1 VARGFEQQ
9 HGLDYE
15 ETFVPVVKWG
25 TLRGLAALAAK
36 RMYSIFHLD
45 VKTAFLHGHLKEEV
59 FITQPQGFVAS
70 GQEHLVC
77 RLHKALYG
85 LRQAPH
91 AWYEKIDSFLTAHG
105 FERGDGD
112 SNLYWLVV
120 NSDVVL
126 LALYIDD
133 ILLTGSSSDLIL
145 SIKCQLEIHFE
156 MSDMGDGT
164 VALYLK
170 VELVQVPS
178 GIFMTQR
185 GYCKKILETFNMLDA
200 HGVSTPMV
208 DRPHLLT
215 DMQEDFVDP
224 TLYRSM
230 VGKLLHLTHT
240 RPDITYSVSVVSRFM
255 AKPQLSHLQAVKLIF
270 RYLSSTWDYGIFFG
284 RGSNLALLGYSDSD
298 YAGDLESGA
307 QPLVSFSALVGAP

>member
-1 VARGFEQQ
+1 VYKAKQDAEGRVIKCKARLVARGFEQQ
-9 HGLDYE
+9 QGLDYE

-112 SNLYWLVV
+112 SNLY
-120 NSDVVL
+120 
-126 LALYIDD
+126 
-133 ILLTGSSSDLIL
+133 
-145 SIKCQLEIHFE
+145 
-156 MSDMGDGT
+156 
-164 VALYLK
+164 
-170 VELVQVPS
+170 
-178 GIFMTQR
+178 
-185 GYCKKILETFNMLDA
+185 
-200 HGVSTPMV
+200 
-208 DRPHLLT
+208 
-215 DMQEDFVDP
+215 
-224 TLYRSM
+224 
-230 VGKLLHLTHT
+230 
-240 RPDITYSVSVVSRFM
+240 
-255 AKPQLSHLQAVKLIF
+255 
-270 RYLSSTWDYGIFFG
+270 
-284 RGSNLALLGYSDSD
+284 
-298 YAGDLESGA
+298 
-307 QPLVSFSALVGAP
+307 